1 MNKWNQKRTT
11 MRRYDLT
18 AEMYETRYA
27 EEQAVKYK
35 AALKSLNINGDS
47 RVLDVG
53 CGTGL
58 LFSQV
63 AAEAQTVVGA
73 DVSSR
78 LLLQAK
84 EHARK
89 FRNVHLVQADADH
102 LPFISNY
109 FNLVFAFTVLQNMP
123 NPRETLS
130 EIKRNATRDAS
141 IVVTGLKKAFP
152 LEAFRRLLL
161 DAGFRVVSL
170 EDADPLKCYV
180 AVTVQ
185 KQTSAFF

>member
-1 MNKWNQKRTT
+1 
-11 MRRYDLT
+11 MRRQTLWIAIAVAVLAVSFGAQAQDH
-18 AEMYETRYA
+18 AYA
-27 EEQAVKYK
+27 GAAKCKMCHKVQYASWEQTSHAK
-35 AALKSLNINGDS
+35 ATD
-47 RVLDVG
+47 
-53 CGTGL
+53 
-58 LFSQV
+58 
-63 AAEAQTVVGA
+63 AAKTVVGV

-89 FRNVHLVQADADH
+89 FRNVNLVQADADH

-109 FNLVFAFTVLQNMP
+109 FNVVFAFTVLQNMP
-123 NPRETLS
+123 NPQETLS
-130 EIKRNATRDAS
+130 EIRRNATFDAS
-141 IVVTGLKKAFP
+141 VVVTGLKKAFP
-152 LEAFRRLLL
+152 LEIFRRLLL